1 MILRFH
7 LRLSAI
13 VGLAVFA
20 ACAAAFI
27 VSGFN
32 HSFFL
37 LGLSIGILAGLLGG
51 VFACYLDDRERKA
64 LGVS

>member
-7 LRLSAI
+7 LRLSLL
-13 VGLAVFA
+13 VGLTVFA
-20 ACAAAFI
+20 AAAATFI
-27 VSGFN
+27 VSGFM

-37 LGLSIGILAGLLGG
+37 LGLSVGLFVGFLFG
-51 VFACYLDDRERKA
+51 VFTCFLEDRERKA